1 MWGLAGVWRTVQA
14 TEAREEREATM
25 ETEIEAQTAVPDS
38 VSVLEKET
46 EVGDAGEEEMDDLF
60 GDEEQEDREEDTRT
74 ASGVDMGID
83 EDEDEEVEMEAEE
96 GEAEGEEAEEEEL
109 KHADLTVD
117 RHPRSHQPKDN
128 HAYSFPLPRFLFVD
142 PTPFTP
148 NVFEQQL
155 KEFIASNNLNGS
167 DVAESTLKSSIQFKK
182 LQLTNTVR
190 WRYAKSKTNEL
201 FKQSNANI
209 VEWEDGSMSLK
220 LGNEYFDIKTKP
232 NDDNLLAFQSGQ
244 ALVSLMNMDR
254 SIQILPP
261 SMKSRAHQILAD
273 TLTKNMKMKKSK
285 RINTIVTSEDPE
297 LKAREVERA
306 HREIEKAR
314 RRQLQKLQIEEERS
328 ERRSGSGNG
337 TRFRDAGDGY
347 DDDIDIGEGDEYDD
361 DDDDDVDDAGG
372 KNGFV
377 VDDDDEGSELDD
389 DELDRA
395 AERLKKVKR
404 EGAARYRDEGG
415 SRSGSH
421 SVDHN
426 DDDDDDD
433 DDDAVVRKKRKI
445 VLDDEDDE

>member
-1 MWGLAGVWRTVQA
+1 MEYRSWRNTIA
-14 TEAREEREATM
+14 EM
-25 ETEIEAQTAVPDS
+25 ETEIDTQKVVPDN
-38 VSVLEKET
+38 VSVLEQEV

-60 GDEEQEDREEDTRT
+60 GDEDDNDNDNDNVEGEKKSAISVDVEGDDDEE
-74 ASGVDMGID
+74 
-83 EDEDEEVEMEAEE
+83 EEVEGEE
-96 GEAEGEEAEEEEL
+96 EEEAEEI
-109 KHADLTVD
+109 KQADLTVE
-117 RHPRSHQPKDN
+117 RHPRSHEPKDN

-155 KEFIASNNLNGS
+155 KEFITSNNLNNS
-167 DVAESTLKSSIQFKK
+167 DINESTLKSSIQFKK

-209 VEWEDGSMSLK
+209 IEWEDGSMSLK

-232 NDDNLLAFQSGQ
+232 NDDNLLAFRSGQ
-244 ALVSLMNMDR
+244 ALVSLMNMDK

-285 RINTIVTSEDPE
+285 RINTIVTNEDPE

-306 HREIEKAR
+306 QREIEKAR
-314 RRQLQKLQIEEERS
+314 RRQMMKLQMEEERS
-328 ERRSGSGNG
+328 ERRSGSGSG
-337 TRFRDAGDGY
+337 TRFRDSVDGY

-361 DDDDDVDDAGG
+361 DDDDGDYGNGG
-372 KNGFV
+372 GSGKSGFV

-404 EGAARYRDEGG
+404 DGAARYREDSNG
-415 SRSGSH
+415 SNNNRNGSH
-421 SVDHN
+421 DAGDVKGDE
-426 DDDDDDD
+426 DDE
-433 DDDAVVRKKRKI
+433 DAVVRKKRKI
-445 VLDDEDDE
+445 VLDDDDDE

>member
-1 MWGLAGVWRTVQA
+1 
-14 TEAREEREATM
+14 M

-60 GDEEQEDREEDTRT
+60 GDEEQEDGEEDIGT
-74 ASGVDMGID
+74 ASGVNMGID
-83 EDEDEEVEMEAEE
+83 EDEDEDEEVEAEAEE

-117 RHPRSHQPKDN
+117 RHPR
-128 HAYSFPLPRFLFVD
+128 
-142 PTPFTP
+142 
-148 NVFEQQL
+148 
-155 KEFIASNNLNGS
+155 
-167 DVAESTLKSSIQFKK
+167 
-182 LQLTNTVR
+182 
-190 WRYAKSKTNEL
+190 
-201 FKQSNANI
+201 
-209 VEWEDGSMSLK
+209 
-220 LGNEYFDIKTKP
+220 
-232 NDDNLLAFQSGQ
+232 
-244 ALVSLMNMDR
+244 
-254 SIQILPP
+254 
-261 SMKSRAHQILAD
+261 
-273 TLTKNMKMKKSK
+273 
-285 RINTIVTSEDPE
+285 
-297 LKAREVERA
+297 
-306 HREIEKAR
+306 
-314 RRQLQKLQIEEERS
+314 
-328 ERRSGSGNG
+328 GNG
-337 TRFRDAGDGY
+337 TRFRDPADAYGDGY

-421 SVDHN
+421 GVDH
-426 DDDDDDD
+426 DDD

>member
-1 MWGLAGVWRTVQA
+1 
-14 TEAREEREATM
+14 M
-25 ETEIEAQTAVPDS
+25 ETEIEAQTSVPDR

-46 EVGDAGEEEMDDLF
+46 VVGDAGEEEMDDLF
-60 GDEEQEDREEDTRT
+60 GDEEAEEEGGTG
-74 ASGVDMGID
+74 SGVDVGID
-83 EDEDEEVEMEAEE
+83 EDEEDEEVEGVEA
-96 GEAEGEEAEEEEL
+96 GDAEEAEEAEL

-117 RHPRSHQPKDN
+117 RHPRSHQPKDG

-142 PTPFTP
+142 PAPFTP

-155 KEFIASNNLNGS
+155 KEFAASTSLNGA
-167 DVAESTLKSSIQFKK
+167 DVAESTLKSSVQFKK

-220 LGNEYFDIKTKP
+220 LGHEYFDVKTKP
-232 NDDNLLAFQSGQ
+232 NDDNLLAVRSGQ

-254 SIQILPP
+254 SVQVLPP

-314 RRQLQKLQIEEERS
+314 RRQQQKLQIEEERS

-337 TRFRDAGDGY
+337 ARFRDAGDGY
-347 DDDIDIGEGDEYDD
+347 DDDIDIADEGDEYDD
-361 DDDDDVDDAGG
+361 DDDDEYGAVPGA

-404 EGAARYRDEGG
+404 DGAARYRDAAA
-415 SRSGSH
+415 
-421 SVDHN
+421 
-426 DDDDDDD
+426 DDEDDE
-433 DDDAVVRKKRKI
+433 DAVVRKKRKV
-445 VLDDEDDE
+445 VLDDDDDE